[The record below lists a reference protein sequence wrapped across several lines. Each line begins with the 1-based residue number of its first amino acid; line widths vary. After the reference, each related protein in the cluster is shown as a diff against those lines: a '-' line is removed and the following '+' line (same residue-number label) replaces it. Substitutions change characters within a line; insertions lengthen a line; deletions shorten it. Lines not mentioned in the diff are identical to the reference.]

1 MEVKVYRGT
10 SPEVR
15 VKKGGIV
22 KLKQAVKAAEGALD
36 EQGRL
41 PLPTTPRQC
50 AYNPPGSRVEACG
63 RRGMG
68 IA

>member
-50 AYNPPGSRVEACG
+50 AYNPPSR
-63 RRGMG
+63 
-68 IA
+68 